1 VEEKTEFDRIGVNT
15 LRIYQKNGRWVF
27 DKNGAAYDMA
37 PAGFTEMSLDP
48 LVIGADRLL
57 ATGCRMK
64 GMATPERGFLL
75 LFSES
80 YFPMSDVKFVY
91 REPKFDGWVYD
102 VEEMNLTGLM
112 PGQAAWMCPYM
123 KFFYE
128 TPPRILFI
136 KLEECQ

>member
-1 VEEKTEFDRIGVNT
+1 
-15 LRIYQKNGRWVF
+15 
-27 DKNGAAYDMA
+27 M
-37 PAGFTEMSLDP
+37 
-48 LVIGADRLL
+48 
-57 ATGCRMK
+57 
-64 GMATPERGFLL
+64 
-75 LFSES
+75 
-80 YFPMSDVKFVY
+80 Y